1 MKLKWQLHLTL
12 CDYCCLIL
20 TPSMQPCALARQHK
34 GVGDHGL
41 GAAVMP
47 TGGLYRAAGGGK
59 EVVVGQK

>member
-1 MKLKWQLHLTL
+1 MKLKWQLHLRL

-20 TPSMQPCALARQHK
+20 TPSMQSCALARQHK
-34 GVGDHGL
+34 GFGDHGL

-47 TGGLYRAAGGGK
+47 TGGLCRAAGGGK